1 MTDVNVS
8 RNELNTENPNLETQV
23 KPTEQRE
30 NLTKESVQTQW
41 KTITSKKKRPD
52 NKPIIGSSASCNIIK
67 SAPKKAHLHVYRL
80 HPNAT
85 GDHLEQFLQQKLSY
99 FQCEKLKSKYSE
111 EYSSFKVTINLSSYR
126 SVLLSR
132 KKSLKCPQL
141 MVIRPRTKIY
151 ETAFTFSM

>member
-8 RNELNTENPNLETQV
+8 RNDLNKENPNLETQV

-85 GDHLEQFLQQKLSY
+85 GDHLEQFLQQKLSD
-99 FQCEKLKSKYSE
+99 FQCEKLKSKHPE
-111 EYSSFKVTINLSSYR
+111 EYSSFKVPINFDELNKATDPELWPTGTCINR
-126 SVLLSR
+126 FFH
-132 KKSLKCPQL
+132 KGTKSTPQ
-141 MVIRPRTKIY
+141 T
-151 ETAFTFSM
+151 

>member
-8 RNELNTENPNLETQV
+8 RNELNKTNPNLETQI
-23 KPTEQRE
+23 KPTEQGE
-30 NLTKESVQTQW
+30 NLTQENVQTQW
-41 KTITSKKKRPD
+41 KTITSKKKRTD
-52 NKPIIGSSASCNIIK
+52 NKPIVGSSVSCNIRVIK
-67 SAPKKAHLHVYRL
+67 SAPKKAYLHVYRL
-80 HPNAT
+80 HPDTT

-132 KKSLKCPQL
+132 KKSLKL
-141 MVIRPRTKIY
+141 MVIRLNGMTKN
-151 ETAFTFSM
+151 